1 MIDFTSLPVTENPN
15 SGLGTVDFD
24 HIVFGQNPTDHM
36 LQAIYSNSEWTDA
49 EIVPFSTIS
58 LSPLALCLHYGQT
71 VFEGFK
77 AYRQPDGGISV
88 FRMDKHYQ
96 RINRSLSRMGM
107 PELPEPLFMQGIRQL
122 VDLEK
127 DWIPSG
133 NDTSLYIRPFVFASE
148 PRLGVK
154 GAKEYRFMVVC
165 MPMGKYYEG
174 NVSVKV
180 ETGFV
185 RAVEGGTGDAKC
197 GGNYA
202 AAILPTQLANQQGY
216 DQLIWTDGIHH
227 EYMEESGTMNLM
239 FVIDE
244 RLVTPP
250 LSGSILEGITRDSI
264 LTIARDLGIPVEER
278 KISYR
283 ELVAAFEEGKKIEA
297 FGVGTAAVIS
307 PIERI
312 GINGRD
318 YFPSVQDNSLF
329 ITLKKQLQDI
339 RTGLA
344 PDRYGWNEII

>member
-15 SGLGTVDFD
+15 SGLGAVDFD

-36 LQAIYSNSEWTDA
+36 LQAIYGNSEWIHA
-49 EIVPFSTIS
+49 EIVPFSMIS

-77 AYRQPDGGISV
+77 AYRQPSGDISI

-107 PELPEPLFMQGIRQL
+107 PELPESLFMQGIRQL
-122 VDLEK
+122 VDLER
-127 DWIPSG
+127 DWIPSAK
-133 NDTSLYIRPFVFASE
+133 DSSLYIRPFVFASE

-154 GAKEYRFMVVC
+154 AAREYRFMVVC

-180 ETGFV
+180 ETEFV

-202 AAILPTQLANQQGY
+202 AAILPTQLAIQQGY

-239 FVIDE
+239 FVID
-244 RLVTPP
+244 RTLVTPP
-250 LSGSILEGITRDSI
+250 LTGSILEGITRDSI
-264 LTIARDLGIPVEER
+264 LTIALDLGIPIEER

-312 GINGRD
+312 GINGHD
-318 YFPSVQDNSLF
+318 YFPSVQDSSLF
-329 ITLKKQLQDI
+329 ITLKEQLQDI
-339 RTGLA
+339 RAGLA
-344 PDRYGWNEII
+344 PDRHGWNEII